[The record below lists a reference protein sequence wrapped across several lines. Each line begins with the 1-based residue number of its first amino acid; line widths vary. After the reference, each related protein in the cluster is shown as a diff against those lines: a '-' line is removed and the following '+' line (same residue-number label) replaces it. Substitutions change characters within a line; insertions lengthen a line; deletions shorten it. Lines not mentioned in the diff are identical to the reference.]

1 MTDLPTGLFLY
12 RAATAALEPLAPA
25 VLAHRARRGKED
37 PERVDERLARAAVE
51 RPDGPL
57 VWLHGASVGEGLS
70 LLPLVEA
77 LKLRAP
83 AANLLVTS
91 GTVTS
96 AELLGRRLPTGA
108 VHRYAPVDAPGVAAR
123 FLDQWRP
130 DAVVLAESELWPNLV
145 IQAQTRGA
153 RLAMLSARLS
163 EKSLKG
169 WRRSPASARRLL
181 GAFDLVMAQDD
192 AGAAALARLGARDDG
207 RLNLKLAGEPLPVD
221 DLALERAR
229 AAAAGRPVLVA
240 ASTHAGEEAIILD
253 AFAAVAGHPA
263 APLLV
268 IVPRHPVRGPAVALL
283 AAERGVAVRRQGAG
297 EPFDGRAA
305 VHVADGLGELGL
317 WFRLAGAALVGGSL
331 IDGLGGH
338 NPLEPARLGAPIL
351 VGPYV
356 RNWRSVYEAMG
367 ERVVAV
373 RDGKALGKA
382 FAAALDDPAAARA
395 RAEAARAYASIG
407 ARAVD
412 AAAERL
418 AALLP

>member
-1 MTDLPTGLFLY
+1 MSDLPTGLFLY

-25 VLAHRARRGKED
+25 LLAHRARRGKED
-37 PERVDERLARAAVE
+37 PERMDERLARSPAP

-77 LKLRAP
+77 LKSRAP

-108 VHRYAPVDAPGVAAR
+108 MHRYAPLDTPGVAAR

-130 DAVVLAESELWPNLV
+130 QAVVLVESELWPNLV
-145 IQAQTRGA
+145 VQAQTRGA
-153 RLAMLSARLS
+153 KLALLSARLS
-163 EKSLKG
+163 DRSLRG

-181 GAFDLVMAQDD
+181 SAFDLVMAQDD
-192 AGAAALARLGARDDG
+192 DGAAALARLGARDDG

-221 DLALERAR
+221 DLALGRVR
-229 AAAAGRPVLVA
+229 QAAAGRPVLVA
-240 ASTHAGEEAIILD
+240 ASTHAGEEAIVLD
-253 AFAAVAGHPA
+253 AFAAVARRKDP
-263 APLLV
+263 PLLV

-283 AAERGVAVRRQGAG
+283 AAERGFSVRRQGAG
-297 EPFDGRAA
+297 EPFDGQAA

-317 WFRLAGAALVGGSL
+317 WFRLAHAALVGGSL

-351 VGPYV
+351 VGPHV
-356 RNWRSVYEAMG
+356 RNWRSVYEAMDG
-367 ERVVAV
+367 RVVTV

-382 FAAALDDPAAARA
+382 FAATLDDPDAARA
-395 RAEAARAYASIG
+395 RADDARAYASVG
-407 ARAVD
+407 ARAVE

>member
-1 MTDLPTGLFLY
+1 MSGLPTGLFLY

-25 VLAHRARRGKED
+25 LLAHRARRGKED
-37 PERVDERLARAAVE
+37 PERMDERLARAEVE

-77 LKLRAP
+77 LKTRAP
-83 AANLLVTS
+83 VANLLVTS

-96 AELLGRRLPTGA
+96 AELLGRRLPSGTT
-108 VHRYAPVDAPGVAAR
+108 HRYAPLDAPGVAAR

-130 DAVVLAESELWPNLV
+130 QAVVLVESELWPNLV
-145 IQAQTRGA
+145 VQAQTRGA
-153 RLAMLSARLS
+153 RLALLSARLS
-163 EKSLKG
+163 DKSLKG

-181 GAFDLVMAQDD
+181 SAFDLVMAQDD
-192 AGAAALARLGARDDG
+192 VGAAALARLGARDDG

-221 DLALERAR
+221 DLALARAR
-229 AAAAGRPVLVA
+229 EAAAGRPVLVA
-240 ASTHAGEEAIILD
+240 ASTHAGEEAIALD
-253 AFAAVAGHPA
+253 AFAAVARRKD

-283 AAERGVAVRRQGAG
+283 ATERGFSVRRQGAG
-297 EPFDGRAA
+297 EPFDGQAQ

-317 WFRLAGAALVGGSL
+317 WFRLARATLVGGSL

-351 VGPYV
+351 VGPHV
-356 RNWRSVYEAMG
+356 RNWRSVYDAMEG
-367 ERVVAV
+367 RVVTV
-373 RDGKALGKA
+373 QGGKGLAKA
-382 FAAALDDPAAARA
+382 FAAALDDPEAARA
-395 RAEAARAYASIG
+395 RAEEARAYASVG
-407 ARAVD
+407 ARAVER
-412 AAAERL
+412 AAERL

>member
-1 MTDLPTGLFLY
+1 MSDLPTGLFLY
-12 RAATAALEPLAPA
+12 RAATAALEALAPA
-25 VLAHRARRGKED
+25 LLAHRARRGKED
-37 PERVDERLARAAVE
+37 PERMDERLARSPVT

-57 VWLHGASVGEGLS
+57 IWLHGASVGEGLS

-77 LKLRAP
+77 LKARTP
-83 AANLLVTS
+83 GTNLLVTS

-96 AELLGRRLPTGA
+96 AELLGRRLPTGTM
-108 VHRYAPVDAPGVAAR
+108 HRYAPLDAPGVAAR
-123 FLDQWRP
+123 FLDQWKP
-130 DAVVLAESELWPNLV
+130 DVVVLAESELWPNLV
-145 IQAQTRGA
+145 VQAQTRGA
-153 RLAMLSARLS
+153 KLALISARLS
-163 EKSLKG
+163 DKSLKG

-181 GAFDLVMAQDD
+181 SAFDLVMAQDD

-221 DLALERAR
+221 DLALGRVK
-229 AAAAGRPVLVA
+229 AAAGERPVLVA
-240 ASTHAGEEAIILD
+240 ASTHAGEEAIMLD
-253 AFAAVAGHPA
+253 AFASLAKHKSG
-263 APLLV
+263 PLLV
-268 IVPRHPVRGPAVALL
+268 IVPRHPVRGPAIALM
-283 AAERGVAVRRQGAG
+283 AGERGFTVRRQGAG

-317 WFRLAGAALVGGSL
+317 WFRLARAALVGGSL

-356 RNWRSVYEAMG
+356 RNWRSVYEAIG
-367 ERVVAV
+367 ERVVTV
-373 RDGKALGKA
+373 RDGKGLARA

-395 RAEAARAYASIG
+395 RADEARTFANVG